1 MIRIVLYYT
10 TQRSRTGLNFL
21 FQSKLSKKPKIVRKY
36 PTLYQKILRKWENF
50 LCSSLNILATIASQI
65 DNSTAFN
72 I

>member
-10 TQRSRTGLNFL
+10 TQRSRTGQNFL

-36 PTLYQKILRKWENF
+36 PTLHQNILRKWENF
-50 LCSSLNILATIASQI
+50 LSLSLNILTTIASQLG
-65 DNSTAFN
+65 NSTTFN